1 MRQRVFVGCNLL
13 QVKIGNAE
21 YNCSCVRCVSSEY
34 VTSVTSEDVWVIV
47 GISAGSGLFLLV
59 IIVIIIVVVVSRTR
73 RRRDGPNNESNNV
86 ARSIRLDVDVY
97 DNRSMTSYDNR
108 DPYGHYYSIVPDD
121 NDNNTYYSTG
131 PAQPSENNAYSALDI
146 PTYLGYSEDEF

>member
-47 GISAGSGLFLLV
+47 GISAGSGLCLLV
-59 IIVIIIVVVVSRTR
+59 IIVIIVVVVSRTR
-73 RRRDGPNNESNNV
+73 RRRDRPSNESNNV
-86 ARSIRLDVDVY
+86 ARSMDVY
-97 DNRSMTSYDNR
+97 DNRSMTSYD
-108 DPYGHYYSIVPDD
+108 YCTVPDD
-121 NDNNTYYSTG
+121 NDNNAYYSTG
-131 PAQPSENNAYSALDI
+131 PAQPSENSAYSALDI
-146 PTYLGYSEDEF
+146 PTYSEDEF